1 MHPVQQGTDSS
12 PAQVAELV
20 DALVSNTNAFGRAG
34 STPALGTKSMK
45 KGLYDT
51 VKPFFVLKLFGRC
64 TPSECTKRNVFFFQG
79 SKITFCSEEFIKSK
93 PNSVQ
98 LYSFKKSNVK
108 KETEFY

>member
-51 VKPFFVLKLFGRC
+51 VKPFFVLNLFGRC
-64 TPSECTKRNVFFFQG
+64 IPVGCTKRNVFIFQG
-79 SKITFCSEEFIKSK
+79 SKIKFCSEEIIKAKS
-93 PNSVQ
+93 NSIK
-98 LYSFKKSNVK
+98 LYSFKKPNVK
-108 KETEFY
+108 KETGFY